1 MNKFKLYMLGLGLAS
16 MGLVSC
22 TAGFLDVESKTESTT
37 DNFYRTESDAW
48 RALIGCYDGWQCTSS
63 SAGCAFYFA
72 SEVMADECFAGMG
85 NTDARNYQVFDRF
98 DVNQSPSDMNILE
111 TEWTNYYAAVY
122 RCNELLAH
130 ESQIAWS
137 SEETKGTYL
146 GECRAIR
153 ALCYF
158 DMVRMWGNIPL
169 FTEPVNEN
177 RPQSDPDEVY
187 NVIFSDLLYAVN
199 NIPASAYPKSAAAS
213 NDGHIT
219 KYAASALLA
228 RVYLFYTGYY
238 GKEPQVEGVT
248 KSTVLQG
255 LEDFIAVAESEG
267 YGLVDEFKNLWPAAS
282 TTWALNKS
290 TGDYEQTST
299 YAGDGNKE
307 VVLAQK
313 FNYTQDY
320 NGNNDGNRWLVNM
333 GLRNYLGHA
342 PYGRGWGGCTVNPKM
357 WTSYGTGDERRE
369 ASIINLV
376 SEGISDEADFETSYK
391 DQREYTGYTVKKY
404 TPMSKWMKDEAS
416 GAWSLVDEIS
426 GLGEGDFQI
435 SQYQNFIVMR
445 YADVLLMAAELGSPN
460 AQEYLNKVRQR
471 AYTSEDEDGSLT
483 LSSNYREVT
492 ATKDNIM
499 NERMLE
505 FAFEGQRYWDLLRQ
519 GVEYAASQI
528 ATNTSVTSGGN
539 PDNVTIKESD
549 IVKKQGL
556 SQIPNNQIT
565 LSNGVLKQNEGWN

>member
-1 MNKFKLYMLGLGLAS
+1 MNKLKLYMLGLGLAS
-16 MGLVSC
+16 MGLASC

-85 NTDARNYQVFDRF
+85 NTDARNYQVLDRF

-267 YGLVDEFKNLWPAAS
+267 YGLVDEFKNLWSAAS